1 MRGQTDRELNR
12 LRRILRNAEQKP
24 NGNGHVAP
32 GERPEILV
40 GPGELWRNVV
50 QKSPSTGAPIANLYN
65 ALLALRND
73 PVWVG
78 KLRYN
83 DMQRTAITEHGP
95 LTDIEIFRIHEWLQA
110 NGFPRMALEPVRE
123 AVALVARE
131 HAFHPIRD
139 WLAQLE
145 WDETERIWSWLHR
158 IVGTPDDEYHTQVG
172 ALFLTAMVARVF
184 EPGCQSDYTLVLEG
198 PQKQL
203 KSSLCRLIAGP
214 CHFSASLPPLD
225 GDPVRL
231 SMHLRGKWIVEI
243 AELSAFQ
250 RADNE
255 KLKAFLTNP
264 VEQYTPKFAR
274 EEVFEPRQ
282 CLFIGTTNKFAWMKD
297 ETGGRRFWP
306 VRCANINLDAFEAE
320 RSQLFAEATQHYKTY
335 RQWWPENTVETTLF
349 EPQQADRYE
358 ADAWVKPIVD
368 WDFAVPRGRDNLGNT
383 VRQKLSGPYY
393 LVDIAEGAI
402 GILPER
408 LDVRNQRRLV
418 AALEFLGWERSRRTK
433 HGIPWIPPAV

>member
-1 MRGQTDRELNR
+1 MNR
-12 LRRILRNAEQKP
+12 FDQWFEQDKP
-24 NGNGHVAP
+24 KNGNGHA
-32 GERPEILV
+32 

-50 QKSPSTGAPIANLYN
+50 QKSPSTGAPICNLWN

-73 PVWVG
+73 PVWTG
-78 KLRYN
+78 RLRYD
-83 DMQRTAITEHGP
+83 DMLRTAVTQKGP
-95 LTDIEIFRIHEWLQA
+95 LSDIEVFKTHEWLQA

-123 AVALVARE
+123 AVALVSRE
-131 HAFHPIRD
+131 HSFHPIRD
-139 WLAQLE
+139 WLNTLQ
-145 WDETERIWSWLHR
+145 WDGTERMWTWLHR
-158 IVGTPDDEYHTQVG
+158 LVGTPDDEYHKQVG
-172 ALFLTAMVARVF
+172 ALFLVAMVARVF

-214 CHFSASLPPLD
+214 RYFSATLPPLD

-231 SMHLRGKWIVEI
+231 SMHLRGKWIIEI

-255 KLKAFLTNP
+255 KLKAFLTNQ
-264 VEQYTPKFAR
+264 VEQFTPKFAR

-306 VRCANINLDAFEAE
+306 VKCREIKLDAFAAE
-320 RSQLFAEATQHYKTY
+320 RDQLFAEALDYYKLEN
-335 RQWWPENTVETTLF
+335 RWHPEPKTEEEHF

-358 ADAWVKPIVD
+358 ADAWVKPIAD
-368 WDFAVPRGRDNLGNT
+368 WDFSVPRGRDNLGNI
-383 VRQKLSGPYY
+383 VREELFGPYY

-418 AALEFLGWERSRRTK
+418 SALEFLGWERDRRTK
-433 HGIPWIPPAV
+433 RGIPWNPPAV